1 MPARVHSR
9 LHTLVVGGFLAFT
22 TVLVEIFFRLPPYPS
37 DHLYYFAFAES
48 FPSSPLADES
58 LFFERFF
65 HQFLRYG
72 LVLPVRLGQEV
83 FGYSQAAYL
92 VVPIMAGVALAV
104 GVYLIGVLLLN
115 RTVGVAGAVL
125 TLGNS
130 IVFPELTQPL
140 PDLLATSLFCW
151 AVVVA
156 LAVRQRRRLV
166 TATQRRETV
175 ALVVLGVLLG
185 WSYLTREYI
194 VFCWPLVPLL
204 LFRRVPVRR
213 WLWVALPLAVVGV
226 SEAAVNAALFGDPL
240 ARLHASAAHGSV
252 PPAVT
257 DFLGHSRRWYL
268 TRVLAVLGA
277 TPEGQLLKGAL
288 VVTVL
293 GAVFSRKLAMLALW
307 AALFSLPLVAFGGL
321 IDPDHPMIR
330 ILKERYWLPL
340 MPAIM
345 LGAVVAGWLVVH
357 AVVRRVPPVRAYAGI
372 VAGVAAL
379 AVAVVP
385 VSIAQQVRMTDRG
398 DPLNATYAVNGG
410 TQLEQFR
417 TWLAGQDSD
426 VETIWADQR
435 TARLVPLFAN
445 GTFGGALWHGR
456 ITTWYTPG
464 QAPPGSP
471 AGAPKAGDHVVLY
484 SPRSTIC
491 GYCRANAEILLGSQ
505 PATAPPSWRLAFRTD
520 DDVVQ
525 VYEVR

>member
-1 MPARVHSR
+1 MPVRAHER
-9 LHTLVVGGFLAFT
+9 LHTLVVGGLLAIA
-22 TVLVEIFFRLPPYPS
+22 TVLVEIVYRLPPYPS
-37 DHLYYFAFAES
+37 DQLYYFDFAES
-48 FPSSPLADES
+48 FPASPLADNS
-58 LFFERFF
+58 LFLQRFV

-72 LVLPVRLGQEV
+72 LVFPMRLAQEV
-83 FGYSQAAYL
+83 FGYSQGAYL
-92 VVPIMAGVALAV
+92 LVPVAAGVALAV
-104 GVYLIGVLLLN
+104 GVYLLGVLLVN

-125 TLGNS
+125 TVGNS

-156 LAVRQRRRLV
+156 VAIRQRRRVV
-166 TATQRRETV
+166 TVTRRRETV
-175 ALVVLGVLLG
+175 ALLVLGVLLG

-194 VFCWPLVPLL
+194 VFCWPLIPLL
-204 LFRRVPVRR
+204 FLRRVPLRR
-213 WLWVALPLAVVGV
+213 WLWVALPLVVIGGG
-226 SEAAVNAALFGDPL
+226 EAIVNAVLFGDPL

-252 PPAVT
+252 APAVT

-277 TPEGQLLKGAL
+277 APEGQWLKGAL

-293 GAVFSRKLAMLALW
+293 GAVFSRKLVVLAAW
-307 AALFSLPLVAFGGL
+307 AVLFYVPLVAFGGV
-321 IDPDHPMIR
+321 IDPDHPMVR

-357 AVVRRVPPVRAYAGI
+357 AVVRRAPPVRAYAG
-372 VAGVAAL
+372 VAAGVAAL

-385 VSIAQQVRMTDRG
+385 VSIAQHVRMTDRD

-417 TWLAGQDSD
+417 SWLAADGGD
-426 VETIWADQR
+426 VDTIWADQR
-435 TARLVPLFAN
+435 SVRLVRVFVN
-445 GTFGGALWHGR
+445 GTFGEPVWRGR
-456 ITTWYTPG
+456 IATWYTPE
-464 QAPPGSP
+464 QVP
-471 AGAPKAGDHVVLY
+471 AGTAAEAPQAGDHVMFY
-484 SPRSTIC
+484 SLRSTIC
-491 GYCRANAEILLGSQ
+491 GYCRGNAEVLLDSRPARP
-505 PATAPPSWRLAFRTD
+505 PATWRLVFTTD

-525 VYEVR
+525 VYEIR